1 MPVCSQSGPTMIDSR
16 DLCFQGEPAIHQIL
30 ADAILILHV
39 AFVVFV
45 VGGLLLI
52 ILGNLRRWVWVNSTG
67 FRIAHLLAIGYV
79 VAQAWLGAVCPL
91 TRLEMWLR
99 RRAGESGYSGSFI
112 EYWLQRLLYFDAPPW
127 VFIVVYTG
135 FGMLVVASWYLYPPQ
150 RRR

>member
-1 MPVCSQSGPTMIDSR
+1 
-16 DLCFQGEPAIHQIL
+16 
-30 ADAILILHV
+30 LILHV

-52 ILGNLRRWVWVNSTG
+52 CIGNLRHWAWVNSLR

-91 TRLEMWLR
+91 THLEMWLR

-127 VFIVVYTG
+127 VFIAVYTG
-135 FGMLVVASWYLYPPQ
+135 FGMLVVASWYLYPP
-150 RRR
+150 RRRR